1 VALGVADG
9 LAAVESGAKSS
20 QDTLQFFSL
29 KKQRDARVK
38 GISFETF
45 LEMKRE
51 GLFDQDYKVSNDTY
65 L

>member
-51 GLFDQDYKVSNDTY
+51 GLFDQDYKVLNDTY

>member
-1 VALGVADG
+1 MALGVADG

-20 QDTLQFFSL
+20 KDTLQFFSL

-51 GLFDQDYKVSNDTY
+51 GLFDQDYKVLNDTY

>member
-1 VALGVADG
+1 MALGVADG

-51 GLFDQDYKVSNDTY
+51 GLFDQDYKVLNDTY